1 MVKNILAGLL
11 MIALVLALMWAS
23 NARAAP
29 VVGQPFSTPNAI
41 LCDEKSQIEDLIA
54 GSKEANGAG
63 LIPRYLK
70 WKATQDAAGEPTCNI
85 QPLQNAL
92 VKSVEDIGET
102 LSPSGEK
109 LHGYVVEI
117 TGTDDVSG
125 WVLFGV
131 KEATPSSD
139 KTPAP
144 AKLTPS
150 PDLCEGRSAS
160 SYDEDTHIRNFWCS

>member
-1 MVKNILAGLL
+1 MLRKILLGGAMVIGT
-11 MIALVLALMWAS
+11 IALVYAGS
-23 NARAAP
+23 ARAAP
-29 VVGQPFSTPNAI
+29 TVGQPFSTPNAI
-41 LCDEKSQIEDLIA
+41 LCDDKSQIEDLIA
-54 GSKEANGAG
+54 GSKEGNGAG

-85 QPLQNAL
+85 QPLQNAI

-131 KEATPSSD
+131 KEAAPSGNTKSGD
-139 KTPAP
+139 
-144 AKLTPS
+144 S
-150 PDLCEGRSAS
+150 
-160 SYDEDTHIRNFWCS
+160 